1 MLKKHVITGALVATF
16 AAAAAGAQTPPA
28 TSGSPSQPGT
38 TTTTQPGTPSGST
51 DTTADQ
57 SAASQRGS
65 TTLTG
70 CVYEEKDVPGRS
82 PNVAEQAGILEDYIL
97 AVSDEAGA
105 SGSTTGAA
113 GTSGSTAG
121 TSGTMS
127 SAAGTHAKMFKLEHA
142 DDDKLKNL
150 VGKRVEVMGRVDAEA
165 GDRPAGT
172 SGSAGADQSMGPD
185 QIELPEFEITSIREV
200 SGDCPAK
207 PAAR

>member
-16 AAAAAGAQTPPA
+16 AAAGAGAQTPPA

-38 TTTTQPGTPSGST
+38 TTTTQPGTTQSGSM

-57 SAASQRGS
+57 RSS

-82 PNVAEQAGILEDYIL
+82 PNIAEQAGVLEDYIL
-97 AVSDEAGA
+97 AVSDEPSA

-121 TSGTMS
+121 TSGTMASAS
-127 SAAGTHAKMFKLEHA
+127 SAKMFKLEHA
-142 DDDKLKNL
+142 DDDKLKGF
-150 VGKRVEVMGRVDAEA
+150 VGKRVEVMGRVDAEP
-165 GDRPAGT
+165 GDTANRPAGT
-172 SGSAGADQSMGPD
+172 SGSAGADQSLGPD
-185 QIELPEFEITSIREV
+185 DIELPEFEVTSIREV